1 MKALCLLP
9 ILLLSLI
16 SCSSEVDAAVGTKH
30 GTYMCKVDRIAGV
43 SEEHS
48 KLFSVQNGKVEPHDE
63 HIYIIGYDE
72 DGLSFLNYGNGA
84 KGKYVYGDEQD
95 GFKVFFDGWQYQFRL
110 SNSSNDFEFIVTK
123 ANYYAEYLGTC
134 EAYIPKE
141 QG

>member
-9 ILLLSLI
+9 ILLLSLV
-16 SCSSEVDAAVGTKH
+16 SCSSEVDAAVGTEY

-72 DGLSFLNYGNGA
+72 DELSFLNYGNGA

-95 GFKVFFDGWQYQFRL
+95 GFKVFSMAGNISLGYPIPVTI
-110 SNSSNDFEFIVTK
+110 SNS
-123 ANYYAEYLGTC
+123 L
-134 EAYIPKE
+134 
-141 QG
+141 